1 MKAGN
6 VRADG
11 ATEANALARL
21 SAVELLEGYRTGRF
35 TPRDV
40 IEDVISALELTNASC
55 NVVVTATYDQARK
68 AADAATAAWSA
79 GQPEGK
85 LTGVPVSIKDLVYV
99 AGVTRARRGARQQG
113 PGADR
118 RRRGRRS
125 AEGGRCDRHL
135 QDHDLR
141 IRLQAYGR
149 QPGVRRH
156 PQSLEH
162 ETDQRW
168 IQRRRRGLGGCRM
181 RSARDRHR
189 WGRIDTCAVVVLR
202 RGRHQADLW
211 TGPEVAGLFAAV
223 MGVAGAYRA
232 DRAYRRRRSAAS
244 ASNRDPRFARCRQPA
259 GAGAQ
264 L

>member
-21 SAVELLEGYRTGRF
+21 SAVELLEGYRARRF

-55 NVVVTATYDQARK
+55 NVVVTAIYDQARK

-79 GQPEGK
+79 GRPEGK

-99 AGVTRARRGARQQG
+99 AGVRALGGAPANRDLVPTVDARGRRGA
-113 PGADR
+113 
-118 RRRGRRS
+118 
-125 AEGGRCDRHL
+125 EGGGCNRHL

-149 QPGVRRH
+149 
-156 PQSLEH
+156 
-162 ETDQRW
+162 
-168 IQRRRRGLGGCRM
+168 
-181 RSARDRHR
+181 
-189 WGRIDTCAVVVLR
+189 
-202 RGRHQADLW
+202 
-211 TGPEVAGLFAAV
+211 
-223 MGVAGAYRA
+223 
-232 DRAYRRRRSAAS
+232 
-244 ASNRDPRFARCRQPA
+244 
-259 GAGAQ
+259 
-264 L
+264 